1 MRRADRGRSKRNV
14 TFLFFFLPLPSFLSS
29 HNITTHARAQTPSY
43 THVHNA
49 RAYAHVYKTA
59 FTLILTITRH
69 TFLFFSEIFSLT
81 YQIDHKWTHYKK
93 PLHSIGVD
101 ARSSMFP
108 VISLCVFSLFQRQIG
123 ASTCQHRG
131 NLLLSVATI
140 QF

>member
-14 TFLFFFLPLPSFLSS
+14 TFLFFFSPSLRFFPLIILR
-29 HNITTHARAQTPSY
+29 HTRARKPPSY